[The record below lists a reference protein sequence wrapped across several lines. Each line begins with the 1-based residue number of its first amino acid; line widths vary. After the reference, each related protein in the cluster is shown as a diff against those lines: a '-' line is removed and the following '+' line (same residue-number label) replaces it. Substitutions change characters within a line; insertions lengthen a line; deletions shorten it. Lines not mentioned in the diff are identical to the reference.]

1 MLEKSLI
8 QSRGFKNTVSED
20 GTITGFQV
28 RVRLVYYRGIM
39 LSQLRPGDVT
49 VDGKTYAADT
59 IKWKFGNKL
68 YTTAELAQTGDVLW
82 NLLEPATLFIP
93 EAGGLSV
100 GYHDL
105 KVDYRFSSSY
115 MPPVIDTLISET
127 TTGDHKA
134 KLLLVQ

>member
-1 MLEKSLI
+1 MLEKELV
-8 QSRGFKNTVSED
+8 QARGFKNTTSED

-28 RVRLVYYRGIM
+28 RVRLLYYRGIW

-49 VDGKTYAADT
+49 VDGTKYSADT

-68 YTTAELAQTGDVLW
+68 YTVGELSQTGDVMW
-82 NLLEPATLFIP
+82 NLLEPATLFIKQD
-93 EAGGLSV
+93 GGLKV
-100 GYHDL
+100 GYHNI

-127 TTGDHKA
+127 TTGDHKR
-134 KLLLVQ
+134 KVLLVE